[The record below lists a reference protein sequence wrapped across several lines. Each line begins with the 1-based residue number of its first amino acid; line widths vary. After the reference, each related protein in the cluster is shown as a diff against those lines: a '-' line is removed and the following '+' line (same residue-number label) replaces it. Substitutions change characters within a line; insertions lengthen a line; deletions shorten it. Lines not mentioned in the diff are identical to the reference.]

1 MHIHHIYSASSQ
13 TESNSQKTQR
23 VMKLPIARVGVGSS
37 AGLLIRAAMIF
48 ISLNIVRAIPAS
60 PLAFMGGFPVEPL
73 DKSRFRQGADP
84 KFCASREPRSC
95 ITAMSSAANKDLS
108 AREKTR
114 EEELQILAK
123 TLSLDSSSLL
133 ELLAKQR
140 NKMDGS
146 TEKAKHID
154 WLLKKQS
161 SHTNLPAGTKGGSI
175 LRKSNGSKPNAESSA
190 EGTSV
195 EKQQKRARPR
205 RPKIVTQKAAESR
218 ADAQKRQEDAL
229 KDPTLLTNVKFN
241 ERDDLHPS
249 SKRALIDVM
258 GLSTMTE
265 IQAKTYAAALSGRD
279 VLGRARTGTG
289 KTVAFL
295 LPAVERVLRSKQY
308 QAGHNVGIL
317 IISPTRE
324 LAMQIGDEAEKLLTF
339 HSEMSVQVAYGGTK
353 KGRDTNQLQKRLPT
367 VFVAT
372 PGRLQDLL
380 ESARIHGRKFS
391 EIMSTTPVVVLDE
404 TDRLLDMGFRREI
417 KKILNYLPRNN
428 KRQTLLFSATVPK
441 ELKSIMAETMN
452 KDYIEVDCIGDG
464 AETTQTA
471 LRVKQSHVLIPSTNE
486 YIQSVIKVS
495 HHGYLPPISFCIY
508 CLFHANSYDI
518 PYFFPQIVQE
528 VIKDG
533 DGNSK
538 AVVFFPTAKMVA
550 FFSDIMREVVGI
562 DVMELHSKK
571 TQSTRNRVSGQFR
584 DADTG
589 LLFTSDVSARGVDYP
604 GVSHV
609 VQVSNGFY

>member
-1 MHIHHIYSASSQ
+1 LHIHHIYSASSQ

-195 EKQQKRARPR
+195 E
-205 RPKIVTQKAAESR
+205 T
-218 ADAQKRQEDAL
+218 
-229 KDPTLLTNVKFN
+229 
-241 ERDDLHPS
+241 

>member
-1 MHIHHIYSASSQ
+1 
-13 TESNSQKTQR
+13 
-23 VMKLPIARVGVGSS
+23 MKLPIARVGVGSS

-229 KDPTLLTNVKFN
+229 KDPTLLTNIKFN

-495 HHGYLPPISFCIY
+495 HHGYLPLFLSVSTVSFTPTHTTYRISF
-508 CLFHANSYDI
+508 H
-518 PYFFPQIVQE
+518 
-528 VIKDG
+528 
-533 DGNSK
+533 
-538 AVVFFPTAKMVA
+538 
-550 FFSDIMREVVGI
+550 R
-562 DVMELHSKK
+562 
-571 TQSTRNRVSGQFR
+571 
-584 DADTG
+584 
-589 LLFTSDVSARGVDYP
+589 
-604 GVSHV
+604 
-609 VQVSNGFY
+609 

>member
-1 MHIHHIYSASSQ
+1 M
-13 TESNSQKTQR
+13 
-23 VMKLPIARVGVGSS
+23 
-37 AGLLIRAAMIF
+37 
-48 ISLNIVRAIPAS
+48 
-60 PLAFMGGFPVEPL
+60 
-73 DKSRFRQGADP
+73 
-84 KFCASREPRSC
+84 
-95 ITAMSSAANKDLS
+95 
-108 AREKTR
+108 
-114 EEELQILAK
+114 
-123 TLSLDSSSLL
+123 
-133 ELLAKQR
+133 
-140 NKMDGS
+140 
-146 TEKAKHID
+146 
-154 WLLKKQS
+154 
-161 SHTNLPAGTKGGSI
+161 
-175 LRKSNGSKPNAESSA
+175 RKSNGSKPNAESSA

-229 KDPTLLTNVKFN
+229 KDPTLLTNIKFN

>member
-1 MHIHHIYSASSQ
+1 
-13 TESNSQKTQR
+13 
-23 VMKLPIARVGVGSS
+23 MKLPIARVGVGSS

-229 KDPTLLTNVKFN
+229 KDPTLLTNIKFN

-571 TQSTRNRVSGQFR
+571 TQSMRNRVSGQFR